1 MRRVCTP
8 PHGLGEG
15 IQEPVPHKK
24 ANRNAV
30 VPLDV
35 VTSPPP
41 AQAEGQEHSSP
52 SSVMLSCS
60 SNDADLFCFPHRN
73 GDAAPTSPPSQPP
86 LTQERLLALQQS
98 ASDRNLVALA
108 PATTTALNTSER
120 RTGTTVLGATHLGG
134 DTDQVIRQRQ
144 ERVMSWLAGSSTT
157 PNPPLDNADDGAIDA
172 ALRGSGVPDG
182 SHTPPRLVVASVLA
196 PDVASAEPLLPSY
209 AGSAGVVLRSPT
221 CIERSSHSAV
231 VPVWCAHDTRAQA
244 CYSAAERVEEGDD
257 KTSSAARSAP
267 LRQTRLLESSRSC
280 SGACCTPPRS
290 SPHPWSPS
298 ALHTCD
304 AQGAPVTASDW
315 PTVSIARDSPRHTP
329 TPLASV
335 LLPFPTS
342 PTPRR
347 LSVVCESTKDCFA
360 PSPALSGALRDAR
373 NRVARR
379 EPPLALSVQEAVTA
393 ASAPRATSSHGD
405 GEDPT
410 ALRVCTLSGR
420 TLRVTADR
428 RSSVAVLAQRVVQYL
443 KLRGAQV
450 QLKYAQTGLVFDAGT
465 SDISGV
471 ETSSATANMRLCDL
485 PEFQSSDV
493 FIVLLRA
500 QRGEPSP
507 LALLPPRLSAA
518 GWLAGRSPS
527 PRPSSA
533 PFPVRLSRRLQ
544 CACLAVM
551 PPQRNAHAKARW
563 RRRCRPSPS
572 QSHRPLWSVGIELVV
587 YVALLLCR
595 R

>member
-1 MRRVCTP
+1 
-8 PHGLGEG
+8 
-15 IQEPVPHKK
+15 
-24 ANRNAV
+24 
-30 VPLDV
+30 
-35 VTSPPP
+35 
-41 AQAEGQEHSSP
+41 
-52 SSVMLSCS
+52 MLSCS

-182 SHTPPRLVVASVLA
+182 CTER
-196 PDVASAEPLLPSY
+196 ASATDKV
-209 AGSAGVVLRSPT
+209 AGEQPQLQRRVL
-221 CIERSSHSAV
+221 H
-231 VPVWCAHDTRAQA
+231 
-244 CYSAAERVEEGDD
+244 
-257 KTSSAARSAP
+257 
-267 LRQTRLLESSRSC
+267 
-280 SGACCTPPRS
+280 
-290 SPHPWSPS
+290 
-298 ALHTCD
+298 
-304 AQGAPVTASDW
+304 
-315 PTVSIARDSPRHTP
+315 
-329 TPLASV
+329 
-335 LLPFPTS
+335 
-342 PTPRR
+342 
-347 LSVVCESTKDCFA
+347 A
-360 PSPALSGALRDAR
+360 PSLVTTPVESVGATHVRRTGGTGNCVRLADSFHRSRLAEAYANASGLGA
-373 NRVARR
+373 VAF
-379 EPPLALSVQEAVTA
+379 PDFSDTAAAEAVTA